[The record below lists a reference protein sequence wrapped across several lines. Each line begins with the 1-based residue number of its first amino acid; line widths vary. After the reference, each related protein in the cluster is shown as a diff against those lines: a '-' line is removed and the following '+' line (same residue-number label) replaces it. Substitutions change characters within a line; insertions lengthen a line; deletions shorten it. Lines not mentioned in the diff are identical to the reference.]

1 MAESSWGKQPP
12 KKSDYTPPALSTPSF
27 WGPAPVPPKV
37 YTVWEEIW
45 GEDGGEGTA
54 FEGQESLALGEAQSF
69 VGGEAKRFESE
80 FGFESEGKD
89 GSFQAEHQKSE
100 GSGESFVGGE
110 AKRFESE
117 FGFESEGK
125 DGRWRA
131 EFESGDPN
139 TEGSFRAMF
148 DGLDPNTEGSFRR
161 LMGGGDPNTEGDF
174 RASADELEE
183 AAKQTEDEEA
193 DDDKFGVWDHQEDKV
208 TAPIAFAVDPY
219 ERSGNFRSLFDS
231 ENKFSE
237 RYSVIPFT
245 IPSTPS
251 GVFDP
256 NPTNALSGQAKPDP
270 FVGQWNFRVKIDGI
284 PADKSKFVSVSG
296 ITSET
301 EVISYKFSGDAYM
314 QSIPGVYKFSDVEL
328 TRVHKSGSDDFY
340 SWREMIE
347 RGVDDM
353 RTVTIDLHN
362 VSLKDAPVMTMVLHD
377 AWPVKWEF
385 PELNAGSSDAALEKI
400 TLNVGRVTK
409 G

>member
-69 VGGEAKRFESE
+69 VGGEAKRFES
-80 FGFESEGKD
+80 D
-89 GSFQAEHQKSE
+89 
-100 GSGESFVGGE
+100 
-110 AKRFESE
+110 

-161 LMGGGDPNTEGDF
+161 LMGGGDPNTEGNF
-174 RASADELEE
+174 RAGADELEE

-193 DDDKFGVWDHQEDKV
+193 DDDRFGVWEPQEDKV
-208 TAPIAFAVDPY
+208 TAPIPFIVDPY
-219 ERSGNFRSLFDS
+219 ERSGNFREIFDP
-231 ENKFSE
+231 ENKVSK
-237 RYSVIPFT
+237 RYSVIPFSV
-245 IPSTPS
+245 PPTPS

-256 NPTNALSGQAKPDP
+256 NPVNVVSGESKPDP
-270 FVGQWNFRVKIDGI
+270 YIGQWNFRVKIDGI
-284 PADKSKFVSVSG
+284 PADNSKFVSVSG

-301 EVISYKFSGDAYM
+301 ELISYKFSGDAYM

-328 TRVHKSGSDDFY
+328 TRVHKAGSDDFY
-340 SWREMIE
+340 NWREMIE

-362 VSLKDAPVMTMVLHD
+362 VSLKDAPVMTMVLHN
-377 AWPVKWEF
+377 AWPIKWEF
-385 PELNAGSSDAALEKI
+385 PDLNAGSSDAALEKI
-400 TLNVGRVTK
+400 TLNVGRITK

>member
-1 MAESSWGKQPP
+1 MAGSSWGKQPP

-54 FEGQESLALGEAQSF
+54 FEGQESLALGEARSF

-80 FGFESEGKD
+80 FGFESEGQS
-89 GSFQAEHQKSE
+89 GSF
-100 GSGESFVGGE
+100 
-110 AKRFESE
+110 
-117 FGFESEGK
+117 
-125 DGRWRA
+125 RA

-161 LMGGGDPNTEGDF
+161 LMGGQDPNTEGSF
-174 RASADELEE
+174 RAEAGEEKE
-183 AAKQTEDEEA
+183 AAETSEDEATEA
-193 DDDKFGVWDHQEDKV
+193 DFVQNYDPQGNSA
-208 TAPIAFAVDPY
+208 TATAFAVDPY
-219 ERSGNFRSLFDS
+219 ERSGDFQAIFDKEEDVS
-231 ENKFSE
+231 KKYN
-237 RYSVIPFT
+237 VIPF
-245 IPSTPS
+245 SGLATPS

-328 TRVHKSGSDDFY
+328 TRVHKAGSDDFY